1 MSPPSSSGFECVAS
15 RRLRRQSA
23 QVRSVRA
30 LPHLASDFLL
40 PLVPSVMPHP
50 PFPSWEIFLIIP
62 LLPPQFPLPQI
73 SPPSSLQISPHPP
86 CSSCH
91 RHLQPRA
98 CAWTRYSE
106 SMHRGHPVLS
116 VRSYP
121 PFLSGATKAEY
132 PSLPLLPPFPSS
144 SSEATLFSQFACQV
158 PISPMALSCGSPGFY
173 LPLWEGVLTCP
184 RPKASSGAGE
194 LGSAGA
200 AVRVE
205 SGSRDQLWACL
216 GSSDSAAASLCQ
228 ALRFTSP
235 PPPSNGV

>member
-15 RRLRRQSA
+15 LHRRRRRQSA

-30 LPHLASDFLL
+30 LPRLASDFLL

-132 PSLPLLPPFPSS
+132 PSLPTPPSISVLPVRLHFSPSLP
-144 SSEATLFSQFACQV
+144 AR
-158 PISPMALSCGSPGFY
+158 SPSPPWLSPV
-173 LPLWEGVLTCP
+173 GVLGFIYPFGRGC
-184 RPKASSGAGE
+184 
-194 LGSAGA
+194 
-200 AVRVE
+200 
-205 SGSRDQLWACL
+205 
-216 GSSDSAAASLCQ
+216 
-228 ALRFTSP
+228 
-235 PPPSNGV
+235 